1 MRKGSHQS
9 EEAKQKISKSM
20 IEVRKTINPMKGRT
34 GERHQNFGKHWNAE
48 VRKKMSDAKKGKP
61 GNRKGIKHS
70 DETKQKISE
79 SKKGSIP
86 WNKGLKTGPETNE
99 HKQNISIGILDW
111 WKDLP
116 EDVILTRNRKISESK
131 QGKLDYLNFF
141 GQYYINLDGQQIW
154 LRSSYEVRIA
164 TILDKLLIKWYY
176 EPRSFDLGNHFYHP
190 DFYLPEYDIWWEVKG
205 WLSEKDKQKLIKFSV
220 VYPNINIKL
229 IFLNHI
235 KILENESNKEHIK
248 EFGILINNI

>member
-86 WNKGLKTGPETNE
+86 WNKGLKTGPHTKE
-99 HKQNISIGILDW
+99 HNLHIAES
-111 WKDLP
+111 
-116 EDVILTRNRKISESK
+116 VIDHPCGR
-131 QGKLDYLNFF
+131 
-141 GQYYINLDGQQIW
+141 GQWYIRSDNAMIW
-154 LRSSYEVRIA
+154 LRSSYEIRIA
-164 TILDKLLIKWYY
+164 KILEDFNIEWSY
-176 EPRSFDLGNHFYHP
+176 ETKRFELGNKIYVP
-190 DFYLPEYDIWWEVKG
+190 DFYINNSILWEVKG
-205 WLSEKDKQKLIKFSV
+205 YMDDISKEKLLKFSEL
-220 VYPNINIKL
+220 YPDENIRIIYLEDIEKL
-229 IFLNHI
+229 EYF
-235 KILENESNKEHIK
+235 SN
-248 EFGILINNI
+248 NNIEFDLETQGIDIKQLVEQDSY